1 MELHALLPGYHLA
14 EYRIEKLLGEG
25 GFGLTY
31 LAFDTHLDKQVA
43 IKEYMPG
50 DFCVRQNSTTI
61 VPNSEAAKPD
71 YEWGLNAFIIEAKT
85 LAKFDD
91 TNIVRIYRFFKENGT
106 AYLVMEYCEGGCLSE
121 RYSQSNPMSETQV
134 QQLLSPIMNGL
145 QLVHEGGVLH
155 RDIKPDNLM
164 FRGDGTPVLIDFGAA
179 RQLVVSKSKPVTA
192 LLTPGYAPL
201 EQYGSKADRLG
212 PWTDIYSLAAVAYS
226 CLTGKVPPDA
236 SDRVIEDEI
245 ETLAQSSDASNFL
258 KSLDKAL
265 SIQSINR
272 PQNLTDWYGEWKDES
287 QVPTEP
293 EEKPTPEPTPKP
305 EQNAELKQSDDVI
318 EMAGADDAKAAIE
331 EESLRSEAT
340 ASLLKA
346 ATAKVLPLNTN
357 KKVAALMVFFLL
369 LAGGGYV
376 GNDYYQ
382 AEQARLAKAE
392 QARLAKAEEAR
403 LAKAEEAR
411 LAKAEEARLAKA
423 EQVRLAKAE
432 QARLAKAEEVR
443 LAKAEEARLAK
454 AEEARLAKAEEARLA
469 KAEEVRLAKAEEVRL
484 AKAEEARLAKAEQER
499 LAKTAER
506 PPPESLKTGSQSTQL
521 TEVIDSMELPVW
533 VVGDYWKLKGDNY
546 ESESWV
552 VGETVFKG
560 MPCYV
565 VEQKS
570 SGLTFELFY
579 DKATLSLKQTTFE
592 SAGNSHV
599 QSFEHDII
607 EGKKWPMIVGNK
619 WKTKYPDYISSSE
632 VVGTETITTLVGKLF
647 AFKVIRSLTNNKVG
661 FDMSETLWYSPALK
675 NLVLSENITSYH
687 EKTRKLMKKSSSSME
702 VSLIEF
708 NVNP

>member
-61 VPNSEAAKPD
+61 VPKSEAAKTD

-392 QARLAKAEEAR
+392 QARLAKAEE
-403 LAKAEEAR
+403 E
-411 LAKAEEARLAKA
+411 
-423 EQVRLAKAE
+423 
-432 QARLAKAEEVR
+432 R

>member
-61 VPNSEAAKPD
+61 VPKSEAAKTD

-382 AEQARLAKAE
+382 AE
-392 QARLAKAEEAR
+392 
-403 LAKAEEAR
+403 
-411 LAKAEEARLAKA
+411 
-423 EQVRLAKAE
+423 
-432 QARLAKAEEVR
+432 
-443 LAKAEEARLAK
+443 EARLAK